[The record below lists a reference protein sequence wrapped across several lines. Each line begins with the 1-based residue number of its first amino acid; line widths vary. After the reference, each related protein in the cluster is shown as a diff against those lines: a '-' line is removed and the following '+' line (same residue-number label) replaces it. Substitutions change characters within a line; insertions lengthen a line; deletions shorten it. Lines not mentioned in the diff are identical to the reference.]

1 MEYIGQRDFVH
12 LWDPATPIAKIKD
25 RTLYFKSDTGSSL
38 GTVVKYMPIQN
49 YRFSIALNEQNY
61 IAVH

>member
-38 GTVVKYMPIQN
+38 GTVVKYMPI
-49 YRFSIALNEQNY
+49 
-61 IAVH
+61 